1 MVLAFIASNDSSDA
15 LEKFG
20 SEESERA
27 RQKEEAKEKALL
39 AYSEALAATEYL
51 EARKGRRALLDL
63 LELLGERYT
72 MNDALKKVI
81 GLDYQEL
88 QTAWE
93 ADLQR
98 YRPVDR

>member
-1 MVLAFIASNDSSDA
+1 MDWDEAPLGDGEHHPGRVEAA
-15 LEKFG
+15 LP
-20 SEESERA
+20 
-27 RQKEEAKEKALL
+27 
-39 AYSEALAATEYL
+39 YSEALAATEYL
-51 EARKGRRALLDL
+51 EARKGRTALLQI

-93 ADLQR
+93 ADLER
-98 YRPVDR
+98 YRPPDR